1 MSQPGSK
8 SAERVTGPNAY
19 RAAGP
24 SAYRAERPVGSSHT
38 GAAAAN
44 RRASSRIQKPSRESK
59 KRSSSAAS
67 TLLSIL
73 IFLLGIG
80 ISLYPYIAQEINS
93 ASATKLVAAF
103 NEAVENMPYTG
114 EGDDAVAPGVAYG
127 APDDDM
133 FGSIF
138 IPKIDLELP
147 IYVGSTDENL
157 EKGVAHLE
165 GTSLPV
171 GGASTHTV
179 LAGHSYTVTNEWFTR
194 IERLE
199 SGDLFYI
206 RNSTGVLTY
215 RVVSKKVIQPTDT
228 SDLLIERDKDLA
240 TLLTCT
246 ASGAE
251 RVIVRGE
258 RVEEEQ

>member
-1 MSQPGSK
+1 MSRVGTSAGWGEGSGAYQAD
-8 SAERVTGPNAY
+8 SSVGFAREGRRTDER
-19 RAAGP
+19 
-24 SAYRAERPVGSSHT
+24 
-38 GAAAAN
+38 
-44 RRASSRIQKPSRESK
+44 SSRRRQPARDPK
-59 KRSSSAAS
+59 KRSSGALGN
-67 TLLSIL
+67 LLSIL
-73 IFLLGIG
+73 IFLLGVG
-80 ISLYPYIAQEINS
+80 ISLYPYVAQEINS
-93 ASATKLVAAF
+93 VSATKLVAAF
-103 NEAVENMPYTG
+103 NEAVENMPAG
-114 EGDDAVAPGVAYG
+114 EGDEAVAPGVAYG

-138 IPKIDLELP
+138 IPKIELELP
-147 IYVGSTDENL
+147 IYVGSTDDNL

-199 SGDLFYI
+199 AGDLFYI

-215 RVVSKKVIQPTDT
+215 RVVSKKIIQPTDT

-246 ASGAE
+246 ASGNE

-258 RVEEEQ
+258 RVEDGQ